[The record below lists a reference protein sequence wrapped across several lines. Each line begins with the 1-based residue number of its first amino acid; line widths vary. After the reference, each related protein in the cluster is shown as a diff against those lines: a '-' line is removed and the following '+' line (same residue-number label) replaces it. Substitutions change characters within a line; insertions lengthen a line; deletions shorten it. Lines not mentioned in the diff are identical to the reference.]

1 LKVWMNGRTLDA
13 SSAYVSVSDRGFTL
27 GDGLFETMLWTGSD
41 IRFFDD
47 HMDRL
52 SNSAIALSLSLPET
66 KQTIAAGLFEL
77 SVPMKGKIAA
87 IRLTLSRGQAN
98 RGLIIPAQTTPLLV
112 ATISAFEVPIS
123 PVKLMTVTICRN
135 SGAPSSRLKTLSYID
150 NIMAL
155 DEARAAGFDDAIML
169 GTAGNLACASSANII
184 IQYKGANL
192 TPALEDGALAGIVRG
207 KLLASGQVQEAR
219 VSVDMLANCQSS
231 ALTNALIG
239 VRPVGAINGRD
250 LENSRDWLSPLQQAL
265 WVA

>member
-1 LKVWMNGRTLDA
+1 MNGRTLDA
-13 SSAYVSVSDRGFTL
+13 SSAHISIGDRGFTL

-41 IRFFDD
+41 IRFFED

-52 SNSAIALSLSLPET
+52 SKSAVVLSLSLPET

-112 ATISAFEVPIS
+112 ATISAFEVPTS
-123 PVKLMTVTICRN
+123 PVKLKTVTICRN
-135 SGAPSSRLKTLSYID
+135 SCGPSSRLKTLSYID

-155 DEARAAGFDDAIML
+155 DEARAAGFDDAMML
-169 GTAGNLACASSANII
+169 GTTGNLACASSANII
-184 IQYKGANL
+184 IRYKGANL

-207 KLLASGQVQEAR
+207 KLLTSGQVQEAHI
-219 VSVDMLANCQSS
+219 SVDMLANCQSA

-239 VRPVGAINGRD
+239 VRRISAINGSD
-250 LENSRDWLSPLQQAL
+250 LEDSSAWLNPLQQAL
-265 WVA
+265 LVA